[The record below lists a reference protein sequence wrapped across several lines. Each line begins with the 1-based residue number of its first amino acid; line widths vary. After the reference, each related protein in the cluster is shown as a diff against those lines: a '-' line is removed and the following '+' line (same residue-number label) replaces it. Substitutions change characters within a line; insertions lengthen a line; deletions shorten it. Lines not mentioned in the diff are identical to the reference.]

1 LKFDKNGQKMATDTL
16 TLTFWNSS
24 ECVKKSEMREEEEDF
39 GVDWP
44 I

>member
-1 LKFDKNGQKMATDTL
+1 LKFDKNGQKMATDIL
-16 TLTFWNSS
+16 TLTFWNPSK
-24 ECVKKSEMREEEEDF
+24 CGKNSEMREKEEDF